1 MKKELPLP
9 SGIKKTTPA
18 RKVVSLLLSAFFICQ
33 TLLQAGPAPSSA
45 AAKSL
50 SGSRPNII
58 LILTDDQGM
67 GDLSCMGNPYLKTP
81 HLDRLH
87 AQGARFTDFH
97 VSPTCSPTRA
107 ALMSGRHEFEV
118 GVTHTIQ
125 QRERLAPGVVTL
137 AEALRRA
144 GYATGLFGK
153 WHLGD
158 DKPYL
163 PQQRGFDEVLMH
175 GSGGIGQFIYGDF
188 QENSETPYF
197 DNVLLHNDT
206 VVRTKGFCTDLFFR
220 AATAWINR
228 QHAEKKPF
236 FAYIPLNAP
245 HSPMIAPEK
254 SKKRFLDLGF
264 DEESA
269 ARYGMIENI
278 DDNVGYLLADLEQ
291 NGMLQDTL
299 VVFMTD
305 NGMGM
310 RPGTIHGEK
319 FTPFNAGLKGSK
331 VSPDEG
337 GTRVPSFWM
346 WKGHLEEG
354 IDIPALA
361 AHIDLYRTFCD
372 LAGADIPASPLE
384 PGGRSLVP
392 LLENPKADWP
402 DRTLFVHTGRWKTGD
417 FKKSKNKLCAVRTSR
432 WRLVNNEQLYDI
444 LADRGQAKDVAAE
457 HPEVVADLR
466 KKYDAWWDSLPPLL
480 INEDLPDPKP
490 GEFPIQKL
498 RDAQGELPLWEPS
511 TPRNNQQPSK

>member
-1 MKKELPLP
+1 MKLAA
-9 SGIKKTTPA
+9 I
-18 RKVVSLLLSAFFICQ
+18 LLLAVAGLCFAAEPKP
-33 TLLQAGPAPSSA
+33 LL
-45 AAKSL
+45 
-50 SGSRPNII
+50 GSRPNII

-67 GDLSCMGNPYLKTP
+67 GDLSCTGNPYLKTP

-87 AQGARFTDFH
+87 AQGSRFTDFH

-118 GVTHTIQ
+118 GVTHTIF
-125 QRERLAPGVVTL
+125 QRDRLAPGVVTI

-144 GYATGLFGK
+144 GYTTGLFGK

-158 DKPYL
+158 DKEYL
-163 PQQRGFDEVLMH
+163 PRQRGFDEVLMH
-175 GSGGIGQFIYGDF
+175 GSGGIGQFVYGDF
-188 QENSETPYF
+188 KENSETPYF

-228 QHAEKKPF
+228 QHAAKKPF

-245 HSPMIAPEK
+245 HDPMIAPEEY
-254 SKKRFLDLGF
+254 KKRFLDLGF
-264 DEESA
+264 DEKSA

-278 DDNVGYLLADLEQ
+278 DHNVGLLLADLEQ
-291 NGMLQDTL
+291 HGMLQDTL
-299 VVFMTD
+299 IVFMTD
-305 NGMGM
+305 NGMSM
-310 RPGTIHGEK
+310 RPGTVHGKK
-319 FTPFNAGLKGSK
+319 FTPFNAGLKGGK
-331 VSPDEG
+331 CSPDEG

-346 WKGHLEEG
+346 WKGHFEEG
-354 IDIPALA
+354 LDIPALA

-372 LAGADIPASPLE
+372 LAGAKIPSSPLE

-402 DRTLFVHTGRWKTGD
+402 DRTLFTHVGRWNPGGRD
-417 FKKSKNKLCAVRTSR
+417 KSKNSGCAVRTSR
-432 WRLVNNEQLYDI
+432 WRFVNNKQLYDI
-444 LADRGQAKDVAAE
+444 LADRGQTKNVAAE

-480 INEDLPDPKP
+480 INEDLPEIKP

-498 RDAQGELPLWEPS
+498 RDTQGELPLWEPD
-511 TPRNNQQPSK
+511 TRQNNQPASK

>member
-1 MKKELPLP
+1 MKREPHCP
-9 SGIKKTTPA
+9 RWIKAATAA
-18 RKVVSLLLSAFFICQ
+18 RKVNAVLLSAFFVVQ
-33 TLLQAGPAPSSA
+33 TLLQAAPQHTLEG
-45 AAKSL
+45 AKPL

-58 LILTDDQGM
+58 LIITDDQGM
-67 GDLSCMGNPYLKTP
+67 GDLSCTGNPYLKTP
-81 HLDRLH
+81 NLDRLH
-87 AQGARFTDFH
+87 AQGTRFTDFH
-97 VSPTCSPTRA
+97 VSPACSPTRA

-118 GVTHTIQ
+118 GVTHTIL

-158 DKPYL
+158 EKAYL
-163 PQQRGFDEVLMH
+163 PRQRGFDEVLMH

-188 QENSETPYF
+188 KENSGTPYF

-245 HSPMIAPEK
+245 HSPMIAPEE

-264 DEESA
+264 DGESA
-269 ARYGMIENI
+269 ARYGMVENI
-278 DDNVGYLLADLEQ
+278 DDNVGLLLADLETQ
-291 NGMLQDTL
+291 GMLGDTL
-299 VVFMTD
+299 VVFMSD

-310 RPGTIHGEK
+310 SPGTIHGKK
-319 FTPFNAGLKGSK
+319 FTPFNAGLKGGK

-346 WKGHLEEG
+346 WKGHFEEG

-372 LAGADIPASPLE
+372 LAGADIPASPLQ

-402 DRTLFVHTGRWKTGD
+402 DRTLFTHVGRWKPGQRE
-417 FKKSKNKLCAVRTSR
+417 KSKNSRCAVRTSR
-432 WRLVNNEQLYDI
+432 WRLVNNAQLYDI
-444 LADRGQAKDVAAE
+444 RADRGQAKDVAAE

-466 KKYDAWWDSLPPLL
+466 KQYDTWWKALPPFLV
-480 INEDLPDPKP
+480 NEGLPDIKP

-498 RDAQGELPLWEPS
+498 RDTQGGLPLWEPA
-511 TPRNNQQPSK
+511 THQ

>member
-1 MKKELPLP
+1 MRQETTLP
-9 SGIKKTTPA
+9 SGIRKATPA
-18 RKVVSLLLSAFFICQ
+18 RKAGVLLLSGLLVGQ
-33 TLLQAGPAPSSA
+33 TLLQATPQSSA
-45 AAKSL
+45 VGTKPL

-58 LILTDDQGM
+58 LIITDDQGM
-67 GDLSCMGNPYLKTP
+67 GDLSCTGNPYLKTP

-118 GVTHTIQ
+118 GVTHTIL
-125 QRERLAPGVVTL
+125 QRERLAPGVVTV

-158 DKPYL
+158 EEAYL
-163 PQQRGFDEVLMH
+163 PHQRGFDEVLMH
-175 GSGGIGQFIYGDF
+175 GAGGIGQFMHGDF
-188 QENSETPYF
+188 KENSETPYF

-228 QHAEKKPF
+228 QHAEKQPF
-236 FAYIPLNAP
+236 FAYIALNAP
-245 HSPMIAPEK
+245 HSPMLAPEE

-264 DEESA
+264 DEKSA

-278 DDNVGYLLADLEQ
+278 DDNVGLLLADLETR
-291 NGMLQDTL
+291 GMLQDTL

-305 NGMGM
+305 NGMSM
-310 RPGTIHGEK
+310 QAGTIHGEK
-319 FTPFNAGLKGSK
+319 FLPFDAGLKGGKS
-331 VSPDEG
+331 SADEG

-372 LAGADIPASPLE
+372 LAGAEIPASRLE

-392 LLENPKADWP
+392 LLENPSADWP
-402 DRTLFVHTGRWKTGD
+402 DRTLFTHAGRWNPGKRE
-417 FKKSKNKLCAVRTSR
+417 KCKNISCAVRTSR
-432 WRLVNNEQLYDI
+432 WRLVNNHQLYDI
-444 LADRGQAKDVAAE
+444 LADRGQTKNVFAE
-457 HPEVVADLR
+457 HPGVVADLR
-466 KKYDAWWDSLPPLL
+466 KQYDAWWDSLPPLL
-480 INEDLPDPKP
+480 VNEDLPQAKP
-490 GEFPIQKL
+490 GEFPVQKL
-498 RDAQGELPLWEPS
+498 RDTQGELPLWEPA
-511 TPRNNQQPSK
+511 THQ

>member
-1 MKKELPLP
+1 M
-9 SGIKKTTPA
+9 IKSA
-18 RKVVSLLLSAFFICQ
+18 SLLLLTLAGICF
-33 TLLQAGPAPSSA
+33 A
-45 AAKSL
+45 AESKPL

-67 GDLSCMGNPYLKTP
+67 GDLSCTGNPYLKTP

-87 AQGARFTDFH
+87 AKSTRFTDFQ

-107 ALMSGRHEFEV
+107 AIMSGRHEFEV
-118 GVTHTIQ
+118 GVTHTIL
-125 QRERLAPGVVTL
+125 QRERLAPGVVTV

-158 DKPYL
+158 EASYL

-175 GSGGIGQFIYGDF
+175 GSGGIGQFTYGDF
-188 QENSETPYF
+188 KENSETPYF

-206 VVRTKGFCTDLFFR
+206 IVRTKGFCTDLFFR

-228 QHAEKKPF
+228 QHAAKKPF

-254 SKKRFLDLGF
+254 SKKRFLNLGF
-264 DEESA
+264 DEKSA

-278 DDNVGYLLADLEQ
+278 DHNVGLLLDDLEAH
-291 NGMLQDTL
+291 GLLEETL

-305 NGMGM
+305 NGMSMGS
-310 RPGTIHGEK
+310 GSIHGKK
-319 FTPFNAGLKGSK
+319 FTPFNAGLKGGK
-331 VSPDEG
+331 CSPEEG

-354 IDIPALA
+354 LDLPALT
-361 AHIDLYRTFCD
+361 AHIDIYRTFCA
-372 LAGADIPASPLE
+372 LAGAKIPKSPLE

-392 LLENPKADWP
+392 LLENPSTDWP
-402 DRTLFVHTGRWKTGD
+402 DRVLFTHAGRWDPDGREATKET
-417 FKKSKNKLCAVRTSR
+417 KCAVRTSR
-432 WRLVNNEQLYDI
+432 WRLVKHNQLYDI
-444 LADRGQAKDVAAE
+444 LADRGQTKDVAAE

-466 KKYDAWWDSLPPLL
+466 KKFDVWWDSLPPLL
-480 INEDLPDPKP
+480 VNEGLPKTKAGD
-490 GEFPIQKL
+490 FPLQKR
-498 RDAQGELPLWEPS
+498 RDAQGELPLWEPAA
-511 TPRNNQQPSK
+511 TK

>member
-1 MKKELPLP
+1 MMKIPAFLIFAVIGLCFGAEAKTLP
-9 SGIKKTTPA
+9 
-18 RKVVSLLLSAFFICQ
+18 
-33 TLLQAGPAPSSA
+33 
-45 AAKSL
+45 
-50 SGSRPNII
+50 GSRPNII
-58 LILTDDQGM
+58 LIITDDQGM
-67 GDLSCMGNPYLKTP
+67 GDLSCTGNPNLKTP
-81 HLDRLH
+81 NLDRIH
-87 AQGARFTDFH
+87 GQGARFTDFH
-97 VSPTCSPTRA
+97 VSPSCSPTRA

-118 GVTHTIQ
+118 GVTHTIR

-137 AEALRRA
+137 AEALRHA

-158 DKPYL
+158 EQAYL

-188 QENSETPYF
+188 KENSETPYF

-206 VVRTKGFCTDLFFR
+206 VVRTKGYCTDLFFR
-220 AATAWINR
+220 AAMAWINR
-228 QHAEKKPF
+228 QRAAKKTF

-245 HSPMIAPEK
+245 HDPMIAPEEYT
-254 SKKRFLDLGF
+254 KRFLDLGF
-264 DEESA
+264 DQESA

-278 DDNVGYLLADLEQ
+278 DHNVGLLLADLESRS
-291 NGMLQDTL
+291 MLKDTL

-310 RPGTIHGEK
+310 RPGTIHGKK
-319 FTPFNAGLKGSK
+319 FTPFNAGLKGGK

-346 WKGHLEEG
+346 WKGHFAEG

-372 LAGADIPASPLE
+372 LAGAEIPPSPLQ

-402 DRTLFVHTGRWKTGD
+402 DRTLITHVGRWNPGQRE
-417 FKKSKNKLCAVRTSR
+417 KSKNSRCAVRTSR
-432 WRLVNNEQLYDI
+432 WRLVNNTELYDI
-444 LADRGQAKDVAAE
+444 PADRGQTKDVAAE

-466 KKYDAWWDSLPPLL
+466 KQYDAWWKTLPPFLV
-480 INEDLPDPKP
+480 NEDLPDLKP

-498 RDAQGELPLWEPS
+498 RNIQGELPLWEPDTTSPQPRIS
-511 TPRNNQQPSK
+511 TR